1 MEPDENAFP
10 VETRGG
16 LRRRRGPDGASGS
29 GRRSGGRQHR
39 LFHAPCLVVGIT
51 SPLSPINKK
60 VGVNAKELADLEQH
74 FDGGFSSAL
83 LPFAVPLGLDAEHF
97 RKVLG
102 VFIVQ

>member
-1 MEPDENAFP
+1 MHFQSKPAVAYGVDENLTVLAG
-10 VETRGG
+10 VEGDPAGG
-16 LRRRRGPDGASGS
+16 SMDSFTLHALSSASLHRCHRS
-29 GRRSGGRQHR
+29 TKGRSD
-39 LFHAPCLVVGIT
+39 AM
-51 SPLSPINKK
+51 
-60 VGVNAKELADLEQH
+60 ELADLEQH